1 MEHEFTMVLIWAI
14 IVTITL
20 GFLAILIV
28 KLRQKHDKD
37 IMKMEQRISDERKDA
52 VETSRNVLKGK
63 IGEQM
68 SPLLPEFYSKYEPA
82 DARFIGSPI
91 DYVIFKNMS
100 KRAAELLRD
109 DLEAKGPVRVSDVEV
124 AQREI
129 LTVARKMADNGDI
142 VLGGGGDQMI

>member
-14 IVTITL
+14 IVTITI
-20 GFLAILIV
+20 GFLAILMV

-37 IMKMEQRISDERKDA
+37 IMKMEQRISDEREDA
-52 VETSRNVLKGK
+52 VEISRGVLKGK

-100 KRAAELLRD
+100 KFNNEKLPIEVILMDVKTGSSGLKPLQNAIKNAIED
-109 DLEAKGPVRVSDVEV
+109 GRVKFDVLKPSIE
-124 AQREI
+124 
-129 LTVARKMADNGDI
+129 
-142 VLGGGGDQMI
+142 

>member
-20 GFLAILIV
+20 GFLAILMV

-52 VETSRNVLKGK
+52 VETSRDVLKGK

-100 KRAAELLRD
+100 KFKSEKLPIEVILM
-109 DLEAKGPVRVSDVEV
+109 DVKTGSAGLSSLQNAIKNAIEDGKV
-124 AQREI
+124 
-129 LTVARKMADNGDI
+129 KFD
-142 VLGGGGDQMI
+142 VLKPSIE

>member
-1 MEHEFTMVLIWAI
+1 MEHEFTMILIWAI
-14 IVTITL
+14 IVTVTL
-20 GFLAILIV
+20 GFLVILV
-28 KLRQKHDKD
+28 LKLQRKHEKD
-37 IMKMEQRISDERKDA
+37 IMKMEQRISDEREDA

-100 KRAAELLRD
+100 KFRD
-109 DLEAKGPVRVSDVEV
+109 EKFPIEVILMDVKTGSSGLSTLQNAIKKAIEDGRVKFDVLKPSIE
-124 AQREI
+124 QS
-129 LTVARKMADNGDI
+129 
-142 VLGGGGDQMI
+142 